1 MFTLERNRVSFSEGH
16 SSGAIP
22 MGAKL
27 GTKLDLRD
35 RANARR
41 NEPISSFIEPRE
53 YSTED
58 ILIPSARRAPTFS
71 AYIHSQEENALEV
84 DFAPEG
90 AGLELRPTKKVCSV
104 REKFALTTR
113 QKSHEFLGSVPEIS
127 YRPRHTFN

>member
-22 MGAKL
+22 MGVKL
-27 GTKLDLRD
+27 GTKLLLRD

-41 NEPISSFIEPRE
+41 NGPVSSFIEPGE

-58 ILIPSARRAPTFS
+58 ILIPSARRALTFS
-71 AYIHSQEENALEV
+71 VYTLSQKENAQEV
-84 DFAPEG
+84 DLAPEA

-104 REKFALTTR
+104 HEKYALTTW
-113 QKSHEFLGSVPEIS
+113 QKSHEFFGIS
-127 YRPRHTFN
+127 SGNLLPSQAYI